1 MPCSASTSY
10 SGYTNGS
17 LGWNACRLGWNLK
30 PRTPCFSI
38 RVLACRTAA
47 LPRHGSTLANGMST
61 SACSLHASA
70 ISSLEIGGCP
80 VAVSASTVNTT
91 AAIRRSR

>member
-1 MPCSASTSY
+1 L
-10 SGYTNGS
+10 N
-17 LGWNACRLGWNLK
+17 
-30 PRTPCFSI
+30 PRTPYSSI
-38 RVLACRTAA
+38 SARACLTAA
-47 LPRHGSTLANGMST
+47 LPRQGSTLAKGIRT
-61 SACSLHASA
+61 SACSAQAST